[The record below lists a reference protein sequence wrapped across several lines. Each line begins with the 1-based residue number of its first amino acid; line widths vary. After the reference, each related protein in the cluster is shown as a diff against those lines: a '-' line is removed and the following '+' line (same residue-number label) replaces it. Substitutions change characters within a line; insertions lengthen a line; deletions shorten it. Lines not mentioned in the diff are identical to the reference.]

1 MSKVILITGG
11 SSGIGKAIA
20 TYLSKN
26 NSYIVYGSS
35 RDLKKLENVSFLPI
49 KLDVTS
55 GESISECVQ
64 KIIKDQGRIDVLINN
79 AGVGI
84 TGPLEE
90 TPNAEIEKHFKTN
103 LYGPI
108 NLIKTVLPYMRK
120 NNSGLIIN
128 ITSIA
133 GHIGT
138 PFRSIYSA
146 GKSSLDIISETL
158 NMETKDFNIN
168 VVCVAPGDYLTNI
181 SKGRFHSPVIQGSPY
196 EFKYNSSLN
205 KMNENI
211 TKGANPIKVAKLVN
225 KIIHLKNPKKKYISG
240 SFLERFGII
249 LKFILPQKVFEFLV
263 LKLFLIGL
271 TNQVVFIVNLYK
283 LFI

>member
-1 MSKVILITGG
+1 MSKVILVTGG
-11 SSGIGKAIA
+11 SSGIGRAIA
-20 TYLSKN
+20 TYVNKKN
-26 NSYIVYGSS
+26 NYVVYGSS
-35 RDLKKLENVSFLPI
+35 RNIKKLDDVAFIPI
-49 KLDVTS
+49 ELDVTS
-55 GESISECVQ
+55 KRSINDCIEKV
-64 KIIKDQGRIDVLINN
+64 IKEHGKIDVLINN

-90 TPNAEIEKHFKTN
+90 TPNSEIEKHFRTN

-108 NLIKTVLPYMRK
+108 NLIKKVLPYMRK

-133 GHIGT
+133 GYIGT
-138 PFRSIYSA
+138 PYRSIYSA

-158 NMETKDFNIN
+158 NMETKDFNIKI
-168 VVCVAPGDYLTNI
+168 VSVAPGDYLTNI
-181 SKGRFHSPVIQGSPY
+181 SKGRFHSPVIEGSIYQHKY
-196 EFKYNSSLN
+196 ESSLK

-225 KIIHLKNPKKKYISG
+225 KIIHIKNPRKKYISG

-249 LKFILPQKVFEFLV
+249 LKFILPQRLFEYLV
-263 LKLFLIGL
+263 LKLF
-271 TNQVVFIVNLYK
+271 
-283 LFI
+283 

>member
-11 SSGIGKAIA
+11 SSGIGKSIA

-26 NSYIVYGSS
+26 NSYIIYGSS

-55 GESISECVQ
+55 EESISECVQ
-64 KIIKDQGRIDVLINN
+64 KIINDQGRIDVLINN

-263 LKLFLIGL
+263 LKLF
-271 TNQVVFIVNLYK
+271 
-283 LFI
+283 

>member
-55 GESISECVQ
+55 EESISECVQ

-133 GHIGT
+133 GYLGLPYWGT
-138 PFRSIYSA
+138 YCAS
-146 GKSSLDIISETL
+146 KSS
-158 NMETKDFNIN
+158 FNII
-168 VVCVAPGDYLTNI
+168 AESLNI
-181 SKGRFHSPVIQGSPY
+181 ELK
-196 EFKYNSSLN
+196 KYNVDEEVI
-205 KMNENI
+205 KICKRENDLYPFPPP
-211 TKGANPIKVAKLVN
+211 GSDKVV
-225 KIIHLKNPKKKYISG
+225 
-240 SFLERFGII
+240 EVR
-249 LKFILPQKVFEFLV
+249 
-263 LKLFLIGL
+263 
-271 TNQVVFIVNLYK
+271 
-283 LFI
+283 

>member
-20 TYLSKN
+20 TYLSEN
-26 NSYIVYGSS
+26 NSFIVYGSS
-35 RDLKKLENVSFLPI
+35 RDLNKLVNTLFLPI

-55 GESISECVQ
+55 EQSINECVE

-90 TPNAEIEKHFKTN
+90 TPNVEIEKHFKTN

-108 NLIKTVLPYMRK
+108 NLIKMVLPHMRK

-133 GHIGT
+133 GYIGT

-168 VVCVAPGDYLTNI
+168 VVCIAPGDYLTNI
-181 SKGRFHSPVIQGSPY
+181 SKGRFHSPVIEGSPY
-196 EFKYNSSLN
+196 QLKYDSSLK

-225 KIIHLKNPKKKYISG
+225 KIIHLKNPRKKYISG
-240 SFLERFGII
+240 SFLERFGIV
-249 LKFILPQKVFEFLV
+249 LKFILPQKFFEYLV
-263 LKLFLIGL
+263 LKLF
-271 TNQVVFIVNLYK
+271 
-283 LFI
+283 

>member
-35 RDLKKLENVSFLPI
+35 RDFKKLENVSFLPI

-55 GESISECVQ
+55 EESISGCVQ
-64 KIIKDQGRIDVLINN
+64 KIIKDQGKIDVLINN

-108 NLIKTVLPYMRK
+108 NLIKTVLPVSYTHLR
-120 NNSGLIIN
+120 
-128 ITSIA
+128 A
-133 GHIGT
+133 H
-138 PFRSIYSA
+138 
-146 GKSSLDIISETL
+146 ET
-158 NMETKDFNIN
+158 D
-168 VVCVAPGDYLTNI
+168 
-181 SKGRFHSPVIQGSPY
+181 S
-196 EFKYNSSLN
+196 
-205 KMNENI
+205 
-211 TKGANPIKVAKLVN
+211 
-225 KIIHLKNPKKKYISG
+225 
-240 SFLERFGII
+240 
-249 LKFILPQKVFEFLV
+249 
-263 LKLFLIGL
+263 
-271 TNQVVFIVNLYK
+271 
-283 LFI
+283 

>member
-1 MSKVILITGG
+1 M
-11 SSGIGKAIA
+11 
-20 TYLSKN
+20 
-26 NSYIVYGSS
+26 
-35 RDLKKLENVSFLPI
+35 

-55 GESISECVQ
+55 DQSINECVK

-90 TPNAEIEKHFKTN
+90 TPNVEIEKHFKTN

-108 NLIKTVLPYMRK
+108 NLNQNGFTSYMRK

-158 NMETKDFNIN
+158 KY
-168 VVCVAPGDYLTNI
+168 GDKRL
-181 SKGRFHSPVIQGSPY
+181 
-196 EFKYNSSLN
+196 
-205 KMNENI
+205 
-211 TKGANPIKVAKLVN
+211 
-225 KIIHLKNPKKKYISG
+225 
-240 SFLERFGII
+240 
-249 LKFILPQKVFEFLV
+249 
-263 LKLFLIGL
+263 
-271 TNQVVFIVNLYK
+271 
-283 LFI
+283 

>member
-1 MSKVILITGG
+1 MSKVILVTGG
-11 SSGIGKAIA
+11 SSGIGRSIA
-20 TYLSKN
+20 SYVHEKN
-26 NSYIVYGSS
+26 NYVVYGSS
-35 RDLKKLENVSFLPI
+35 RDIKKLDDVSFVPI
-49 KLDVTS
+49 ELDVTS
-55 GESISECVQ
+55 EKSINGCVE
-64 KIIKDQGRIDVLINN
+64 KIINEQGRIDVLINN

-90 TPNAEIEKHFKTN
+90 TPNSEIEKHFKTN

-108 NLIKTVLPYMRK
+108 NLIKKVLPYMRK
-120 NNSGLIIN
+120 NNNGLIIN

-138 PFRSIYSA
+138 PYRSIYSA

-158 NMETKDFNIN
+158 NMETKDFNVK

-181 SKGRFHSPVIQGSPY
+181 SKGRFHSPVLEGSAYHHKY
-196 EFKYNSSLN
+196 ESSLK

-225 KIIHLKNPKKKYISG
+225 KIIQLKNPRKKYVSG

-249 LKFILPQKVFEFLV
+249 LKFVLPQRFFEYLV
-263 LKLFLIGL
+263 LKLF
-271 TNQVVFIVNLYK
+271 
-283 LFI
+283 

>member
-1 MSKVILITGG
+1 MSKVILVTGG
-11 SSGIGKAIA
+11 SSGIGRSIA
-20 TYLSKN
+20 SYVHEKN
-26 NSYIVYGSS
+26 NYVVYGSS
-35 RDLKKLENVSFLPI
+35 RDIKKLDDVSFVPI
-49 KLDVTS
+49 ELDVTS
-55 GESISECVQ
+55 EKSINGCVE
-64 KIIKDQGRIDVLINN
+64 KIINEQGRIDVLINN

-90 TPNAEIEKHFKTN
+90 IPNSEIEKHFKTN

-108 NLIKTVLPYMRK
+108 NLIKKVLPHMRK
-120 NNSGLIIN
+120 NNNGLIIN

-138 PFRSIYSA
+138 PYRSIYSA

-158 NMETKDFNIN
+158 NMETKDFNVK

-181 SKGRFHSPVIQGSPY
+181 SKGRFHSPVLEGSAYQHKY
-196 EFKYNSSLN
+196 ESSLK

-225 KIIHLKNPKKKYISG
+225 KIIHLKNPRKKYVSG

-249 LKFILPQKVFEFLV
+249 LKFVLPQRFFEYLV
-263 LKLFLIGL
+263 LKLF
-271 TNQVVFIVNLYK
+271 
-283 LFI
+283 

>member
-55 GESISECVQ
+55 EESISECVQ

-249 LKFILPQKVFEFLV
+249 LKFILP
-263 LKLFLIGL
+263 
-271 TNQVVFIVNLYK
+271 
-283 LFI
+283 